1 MNYKETINLPQ
12 TDFPMRANLSQ
23 REPEIESYWEEKEVY
38 EKAIQN
44 REGATP
50 FILHDGPPYAN
61 GDIHMG
67 HALNKILKD
76 IVTRYKTLKGF
87 YSPYVPGWDTH
98 GLPIEHKVSR
108 ELGEKKEELSIEELR
123 KRCTEYALKY
133 VERQKGQFKR
143 LGVWGEWENP
153 YLTLSP
159 EYEVKQVEVFGAM
172 AKKGLFYK
180 GKKPVHWCPDCE
192 TALAEAEVEYDESR
206 SPSIYVKFPLR
217 EEVEVGGVKLTPAD
231 SYVVIWTTTPWTIPS
246 NLAITLHPDFEYV
259 VVDVKGEKLVMAKEL
274 VKKVMEE
281 TGNSEYEVIGEPF
294 KGTELERKRCK
305 HPIEDRDSL
314 LILGEHVT
322 LEQGT
327 GCVHTA
333 PGHGHDDYLVGMEYG
348 LDIYAPMDNRGVFTG
363 EAGRF
368 AGMHYD
374 EVNKEVTSILE
385 EEGLLMN
392 LSFFSHQYPH
402 CWRCDGPL
410 VFRATDQWFASVEA
424 IKEEALK
431 GIRSVEWFPKW
442 GEVRMANMVADRS
455 DWCISRQKKW
465 GVPIPV
471 FYCEDCGT
479 SIINDDTLEAVKE
492 LFAREGSGSWY
503 KYSAKE
509 ILPEGYSCPECGG
522 SSFTKEEDIMDVW
535 FDSGSS
541 HRAVLT
547 TRDNLS
553 WPAQLYLEGTD
564 QYRGWFNSS
573 LLTAVATEGKPPYEA
588 VVTNGFVVDDKGN
601 KMSKSVGNVI
611 SPLDVIEQYG
621 ADIIRLWVASADF
634 KEDVKVSDK
643 ILKQNSEVYRR
654 IRNTF
659 RFMLGNIFDF
669 NYKEHYVPY
678 QERKEIDRWIMVRL
692 QDLIKK
698 ITKAYE
704 TYEYHRVYHDVHN
717 FCTIE
722 MSSLYVDI
730 VKDRLYT
737 DGTDSLSRR
746 AAQSTL
752 YDILNTL
759 VKLVA
764 PVLVHTAEEVWQY
777 IPEEDRE
784 VESVFL
790 TDWPEVKEEYYDQE
804 LMERWDKLLAIRKD
818 VAKALEL
825 ARADKKIG
833 NSLEAKVL
841 LVPVN
846 EAQEEFL
853 KANKDG
859 LADLFIVS
867 QVELINDTSDFEENQ
882 ENTIHQGVETSIKV
896 VVTSAAGEKCD
907 RCWKYSEAVGSDEEH
922 PDLCERCLSVVKG

>member
-1 MNYKETINLPQ
+1 MGYKETINLPK
-12 TDFPMRANLSQ
+12 TEFPMRANLSE
-23 REPEIESYWEEKEVY
+23 REPEIEAYWEKEKIY
-38 EKAIQN
+38 EKAIEN
-44 REGATP
+44 RKGNLP

-61 GDIHMG
+61 GDIHIG

-98 GLPIEHKVSR
+98 GLPIEHKVTR
-108 ELGEKKEELSIEELR
+108 ELGDKVKELSIAELR
-123 KRCTEYALKY
+123 KRCTDYALKY
-133 VERQKGQFKR
+133 VERQKEQFKR
-143 LGVWGEWENP
+143 LGVWGEWDNP
-153 YLTLSP
+153 YLTLNP
-159 EYEVKQVEVFGAM
+159 EYEVKQIEVFGAM

-180 GKKPVHWCPDCE
+180 GKKPVHWCPNCE
-192 TALAEAEVEYDESR
+192 TALAEAEVEYDEKR
-206 SPSIYVKFPLR
+206 SPSIYVKFPLK
-217 EEVEVGGVKLTPAD
+217 EEVEVGGVRLSPED
-231 SYVVIWTTTPWTIPS
+231 SFVVIWTTTPWTIPS
-246 NLAITLHPDFEYV
+246 NLAITLHPDFDYV
-259 VVDVKGEKLVMAKEL
+259 VVRAGEEKLVMAEGL
-274 VKKVMEE
+274 VDRVMEE
-281 TGNSEYEVIGEPF
+281 TGIKEYEVISQPF
-294 KGTELERKRCK
+294 KGSALERKKCR
-305 HPIEDRDSL
+305 HPLEHRDSL

-322 LEQGT
+322 LDQGT

-348 LDIYAPMDNRGVFTG
+348 LDVYAPMDNHGVFTE

-374 EVNKEVTSILE
+374 DVNKEVTKLLE
-385 EEGLLMN
+385 EKGLLMD

-410 VFRATDQWFASVEA
+410 VFRATDQWFASIDA
-424 IKEEALK
+424 IKKEALAA
-431 GIRSVEWFPKW
+431 IHSVDWYPKW
-442 GEVRMANMVADRS
+442 GEERMANMIAERS

-471 FYCEDCGT
+471 FYCKGCGEI
-479 SIINDDTLEAVKE
+479 IINDDTLKAVKE

-503 KYSAKE
+503 NYTAEE
-509 ILPEGYSCPECGG
+509 ILPEGYTCPKCGG
-522 SSFTKEEDIMDVW
+522 SEFTKEEDIMDVW

-541 HRAVLT
+541 HRSVLT
-547 TRDNLS
+547 TRDNLF

-573 LLTAVATEGKPPYEA
+573 LLTSVATEGRAPYEA

-601 KMSKSVGNVI
+601 KMSKSVGNVV
-611 SPLDVIEQYG
+611 SPQEVIKQYG
-621 ADIIRLWVASADF
+621 ADILRLWVASSDF
-634 KEDVKVSDK
+634 KDDVRVSES

-659 RFMLGNIFDF
+659 RFMLGNTADF
-669 NYKEHYVPY
+669 NVKKDYVEY
-678 QERKEIDRWIMVRL
+678 AGRREIDRWIIICL
-692 QDLIKK
+692 QELIKK
-698 ITKAYE
+698 VTRAYDN
-704 TYEYHRVYHDVHN
+704 YEYHRVYHDIHN

-730 VKDRLYT
+730 IKDRLYT

-752 YDILNTL
+752 YDILVTL
-759 VKLVA
+759 VKLIA
-764 PVLVHTAEEVWQY
+764 PVLAHTAEEVWQY
-777 IPEEDRE
+777 IPEEDKE

-790 TDWPEVKEEYYDQE
+790 TDWPEVRAGYYDEE
-804 LMERWDKLLAIRKD
+804 LMNRWDKLLAIRKD

-833 NSLEAKVL
+833 NSLDARVKLIAVDEEQQRFL
-841 LVPVN
+841 EEN
-846 EAQEEFL
+846 EE
-853 KANKDG
+853 K

-867 QVELINDTSDFEENQ
+867 QVELVTDADETEEV
-882 ENTIHQGVETSIKV
+882 HQGVETGVKV
-896 VVTSAAGEKCD
+896 VVTNALGKKCD
-907 RCWKYSEAVGSDEEH
+907 RCWKYSESVGSDEEH
-922 PDLCERCLSVVKG
+922 PDLCERCLEVVKG